1 MKRLI
6 PFFLTLA
13 MLAAALAGC
22 EKTGTETRETEDNKE
37 TVQSIYTLVRGDSSS
52 QEETDGAVRLRN
64 TLKEYGIEV
73 QLVTDWV
80 KRGENVEE
88 HRYPNEILFGATNRN
103 ESIAAVEA
111 LNNGARGMVNYS
123 VSSDGEDYIL
133 AACPGYVDAA
143 VDALLAVFTEDLT
156 RLSSVPV
163 EVDVREEH
171 AFPMEDI
178 TIAGVSVE
186 EYDYIL
192 HSNTYSDYMIDDLQV
207 LSDLIFNACGTRVP
221 VQREAP
227 IYDGL
232 AIHVGRR
239 LDAEVQ
245 AGGNF
250 SYALI
255 PSADG
260 LIVEGQ
266 DVWNDWAALDVLIET
281 IENAMSAG
289 GTLAIDKPIRR
300 ITDPAEDEPASR
312 LILAAWTIGAPDMTE
327 EAQIAEIAECGYN
340 QIILVKPDDD
350 ALFHNIAKWMA
361 KYELRGL
368 WYHWSLALE
377 QWQADGNQFRN
388 IEDEYMDSSVVW
400 GHLLKDEP
408 NATMYNDLKTMQDI
422 YAAAHPGKVPYVNLF
437 PNYANADQMK
447 VETYQEYVDLFFDT
461 LNPGYASFD
470 TYPLNVGNKI
480 IDNYFVNLDVFSTAC
495 RENNVPFAVYIQTV
509 SFATSKRTPIEPEM
523 RWQAYNALAFGAS
536 NIEYFTYRTPNSST
550 ESFKNA
556 LIDRDNQKTERWYGA
571 QKVNRELAAMG
582 DAFIQYR
589 HLGCWGV
596 NMQNAPKYFYFD
608 NQYEGFD
615 AIGKITVT
623 DDNALL
629 MGGFEAKEGDG
640 KAFVCVNT
648 ADPGTGSEDIQVTV
662 QLENGYTGAVLYQMG
677 EKITLTAD
685 GAGSIGFT
693 LACGEGVFVELT
705 K

>member
-1 MKRLI
+1 MKRVLTAL
-6 PFFLTLA
+6 LTLA
-13 MLAAALAGC
+13 LGLCLASCDTAPA
-22 EKTGTETRETEDNKE
+22 ETEAEKKE
-37 TVQSIYTLVRGDSSS
+37 PVASIYTIVRGDSSS

-88 HRYPNEILFGATNRN
+88 HRYPNEILFGDTNRN
-103 ESIAAVEA
+103 ESIAAYEA
-111 LNNGARGMVNYS
+111 LHTGERGMVDYA
-123 VSSDGEDYIL
+123 VSSDAEDYIL
-133 AACPGYVDAA
+133 AASPGYVDEA

-156 RLSSVPV
+156 RLESTPV
-163 EVDVREEH
+163 EVDASRKH

-192 HSNTYSDYMIDDLQV
+192 HSNTYSDYMISDLQV
-207 LSDLIFNACGTRVP
+207 LSDLIFNACGTRIP

-266 DVWNDWAALDVLIET
+266 DVWNDWAALDVLITE
-281 IENAMSAG
+281 IENAMPAG
-289 GTLAIDKPIRR
+289 GALAIDKPIRR
-300 ITDPAEDEPASR
+300 ITDPAEDEPASQ
-312 LILAAWTIGAPDMTE
+312 LILAAWTISSPDMTE

-377 QWQADGNQFRN
+377 QWQADGNQFRD

-408 NATMYNDLKTMQDI
+408 NVTMYNDLKTMQDI

-550 ESFKNA
+550 ENFKNA

-571 QKVNRELAAMG
+571 QNVNRELAAMG
-582 DAFIQYR
+582 DAFMQYR

-608 NQYEGFD
+608 NQYDGFD

-629 MGGFEAKEGDG
+629 MGAFEAKEGDG
-640 KAFVCVNT
+640 HAFICVNT
-648 ADPGTGSEDIQVTV
+648 ADPGTGSKTITITMT
-662 QLENGYTGAVLYQMG
+662 LENGYTGITLYQKG
-677 EKITLTAD
+677 EKTVLSAD
-685 GAGSIGFT
+685 ASGCISFT
-693 LACGEGVFVELT
+693 LDCGEGVFAELT

>member
-1 MKRLI
+1 MKRVLTTL
-6 PFFLTLA
+6 LTLA
-13 MLAAALAGC
+13 LGLCLASCDTAPAEA
-22 EKTGTETRETEDNKE
+22 EAEENTP
-37 TVQSIYTLVRGDSSS
+37 VASIYTIVRGDSSS

-88 HRYPNEILFGATNRN
+88 HRYPNEILFGDTNRN
-103 ESIAAVEA
+103 ESIAAYEA
-111 LNNGARGMVNYS
+111 LHTGERGMVDYA
-123 VSSDGEDYIL
+123 VSSDAEDYIL
-133 AACPGYVDAA
+133 AASPGYVDEA

-156 RLSSVPV
+156 RLESTPV
-163 EVDVREEH
+163 EVDVSRKH
-171 AFPMEDI
+171 DFPMEDI

-192 HSNTYSDYMIDDLQV
+192 HSNTYSDYMISDLQV
-207 LSDLIFNACGTRVP
+207 LSDLIFNACGTRIP

-281 IENAMSAG
+281 IENAMPAG
-289 GTLAIDKPIRR
+289 GALAIDEPICR
-300 ITDPAEDEPASR
+300 ITDPAEDEPASQ
-312 LILAAWTIGAPDMTE
+312 LILAAWTISSPDMTE

-377 QWQADGNQFRN
+377 QWQADGNQFRD

-408 NATMYNDLKTMQDI
+408 NVTMYNDLKTMQDI

-550 ESFKNA
+550 ENFKNA

-571 QKVNRELAAMG
+571 QNVNRELAAMG
-582 DAFIQYR
+582 DAFMQYR

-596 NMQNAPKYFYFD
+596 NMQNAPKYFCFD
-608 NQYEGFD
+608 NQYAGFD

-629 MGGFEAKEGDG
+629 MGAFEAKEGDG
-640 KAFVCVNT
+640 HAFICVNT
-648 ADPGTGSEDIQVTV
+648 ADPGTGSKTITVTMT
-662 QLENGYTGAVLYQMG
+662 LENGYTGITLYQKG
-677 EKITLTAD
+677 EKTVLSAD
-685 GAGSIGFT
+685 ASGCISFT
-693 LACGEGVFVELT
+693 LDCGEGVFAELT